1 MRSQP
6 MSLEHLNFGPPGVR
20 SVAGQPQGF
29 ADMLF
34 ACLAYS
40 SLSCMRA
47 ADEDVSNSQTDLS
60 TGGPHPFDEPPP
72 LSLRLAP
79 GKEDAVQY
87 GTVQF
92 KLQRKGERGPT
103 RK

>member
-1 MRSQP
+1 

-20 SVAGQPQGF
+20 SVACQPQGF

-47 ADEDVSNSQTDLS
+47 ADEGVSLS
-60 TGGPHPFDEPPP
+60 NRPINWGGPHPFDEAPP
-72 LSLRLAP
+72 LSLRLVP
-79 GKEDAVQY
+79 GKEDAVQD